1 LSGKVNNETSMI
13 LIFSRELRAARN
25 GFDMPLEL
33 PDLNKFISNLKKFIK
48 TNTKNGAKESVK
60 CKLFEYV
67 KIGGADE
74 IYRA

>member
-1 LSGKVNNETSMI
+1 MNNETSMI

-25 GFDMPLEL
+25 GLDVPLEL
-33 PDLNKFISNLKKFIK
+33 PNLNKFISNLKNFIK

-60 CKLFEYV
+60 CKLFDYV

-74 IYRA
+74 ICRA

>member
-1 LSGKVNNETSMI
+1 MSNKTSMI
-13 LIFSRELRAARN
+13 LIFSRELMAARN
-25 GFDMPLEL
+25 SLDVPLEL
-33 PDLNKFISNLKKFIK
+33 PDLNKFISNLKNFIK

-74 IYRA
+74 ICRA

>member
-1 LSGKVNNETSMI
+1 MNNETSMI

-25 GFDMPLEL
+25 GLDVPLEL
-33 PDLNKFISNLKKFIK
+33 PDLNKFISNLKNFIK
-48 TNTKNGAKESVK
+48 TNTKNVAKESVK

-67 KIGGADE
+67 KMGGAEE

>member
-1 LSGKVNNETSMI
+1 MI
-13 LIFSRELRAARN
+13 LIFSRELGAARN
-25 GFDMPLEL
+25 SLGVPLEL
-33 PDLNKFISNLKKFIK
+33 PDLNKFISNLKNFIK

-60 CKLFEYV
+60 CKLFDYV

>member
-1 LSGKVNNETSMI
+1 MSNETSMI
-13 LIFSRELRAARN
+13 LIFSRELRAASN
-25 GFDMPLEL
+25 SLGVPLEL
-33 PDLNKFISNLKKFIK
+33 PDLNKFISNLKNFIK

-74 IYRA
+74 ICRA

>member
-1 LSGKVNNETSMI
+1 MNNETSMI
-13 LIFSRELRAARN
+13 LIFSRELRAARDSL
-25 GFDMPLEL
+25 GVPLEL
-33 PDLNKFISNLKKFIK
+33 QNLDKFISNLKNFIK

-60 CKLFEYV
+60 CKLFDYV